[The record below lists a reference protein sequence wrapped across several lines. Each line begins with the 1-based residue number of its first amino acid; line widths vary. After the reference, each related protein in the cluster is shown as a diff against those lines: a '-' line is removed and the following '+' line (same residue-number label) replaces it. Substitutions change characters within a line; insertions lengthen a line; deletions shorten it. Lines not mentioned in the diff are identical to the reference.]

1 MPGGKV
7 NENIG
12 LEGPKRDSEM
22 KPNAAASRLRL
33 TLLKS

>member
-7 NENIG
+7 NENVG
-12 LEGPKRDSEM
+12 LKSPKCDSKM

>member
-7 NENIG
+7 NENVG
-12 LEGPKRDSEM
+12 RKGPKRDSEM
-22 KPNAAASRLRL
+22 KPNAAAGWLLL